1 MESSSLTAE
10 DRLRVDSLRALV
22 RKNLSEYYDTDFNL
36 LRWLQ
41 GHPGS
46 VEEVAEKL
54 NDHLKA
60 RCSSWKLDDFLSVP
74 RRHPIHNHWK
84 HGITG
89 LSGVLENVIVNIEQV
104 AVRVKERT
112 AVSTQVISEIDDKI
126 LLGMKKSLAGVKG
139 DNTMMDMEDVKTLLD
154 IKVEE
159 VMLDIKEDK
168 TRLIWKMEVPA

>member
-89 LSGVLENVIVNIEQV
+89 LSGVLENVIVNIEQTRK
-104 AVRVKERT
+104 AKKSCLT
-112 AVSTQVISEIDDKI
+112 AEATKLCLTGKMESSACHLTRRNPAGHEDDKI
-126 LLGMKKSLAGVKG
+126 LLDVKG
-139 DNTMMDMEDVKTLLD
+139 HKIELAKRTTKSRWT
-154 IKVEE
+154 
-159 VMLDIKEDK
+159 
-168 TRLIWKMEVPA
+168 